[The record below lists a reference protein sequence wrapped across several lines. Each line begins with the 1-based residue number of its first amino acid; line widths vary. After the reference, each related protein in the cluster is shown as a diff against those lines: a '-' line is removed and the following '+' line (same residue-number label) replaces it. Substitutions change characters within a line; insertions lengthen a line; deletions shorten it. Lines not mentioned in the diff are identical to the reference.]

1 MGIEQLNSAAWA
13 AGFAMAASEDD
24 YQDGCVVVGPPEAQ
38 WTLQWTSGQAV
49 MVRERDVER
58 VDWVRAL
65 LGLFGRRAPVS
76 PA

>member
-13 AGFAMAASEDD
+13 AGFAMAASEDAYGD
-24 YQDGCVVVGPPEAQ
+24 DCVVVRPIEAQ
-38 WTLQWTSGQAV
+38 WTPGRAI
-49 MVRERDVER
+49 MARERDVER
-58 VDWVRAL
+58 IDWMRAL

>member
-1 MGIEQLNSAAWA
+1 MGIEQLNSAVLA

-24 YQDGCVVVGPPEAQ
+24 YEDGCVVVQPAATQ
-38 WTLQWTSGQAV
+38 WMPGQAL
-49 MVRERDVER
+49 MVRGRDADR
-58 VDWVRAL
+58 ADWVRAL

>member
-24 YQDGCVVVGPPEAQ
+24 YEDGCVVARPLETQ
-38 WTLQWTSGQAV
+38 WTPGQAI
-49 MVRERDVER
+49 MVRERDVQR
-58 VDWVRAL
+58 ADWVRTL